1 MRGVRRETFFFNL
14 GALGAAF
21 LLIVAAAA
29 LGPDAAKGI
38 GLGIGVACTVVS
50 IWFVATLPHRRRFAG
65 HPELR
70 VRGRRVGVGATLA
83 GAITSAAIWETI
95 QVAVFNEDVS
105 RWLTLANGLV
115 IGSLGC
121 AGLVVHEIS
130 TDRVTWV
137 LEVFDR
143 HDPPR

>member
-1 MRGVRRETFFFNL
+1 VRRETFFFNL

-29 LGPDAAKGI
+29 LGADAAKGV

-70 VRGRRVGVGATLA
+70 LFGRRVGLGSMLA

-95 QVAVFNEDVS
+95 QVAVFTDDVS

-115 IGSLGC
+115 MASLGC
-121 AGLVVHEIS
+121 AGLIIHEVS

-143 HDPPR
+143 QR